1 VERPYILITGGAGF
15 IGTNIARRYLTNN
28 QPVYILDNLSRSGV
42 EQNVAELQR
51 HYPGRVQFTHA
62 NICDRDAVEKAVSG
76 AGAVYHLAAQVAV
89 TTSLDDP
96 LADLATNLMGTLHL
110 LEAIRSVATK
120 PSLLFTS
127 TNKVYG
133 RLASVVLHERP
144 TRHEPVD
151 DSVACLGADERQPLE
166 FLSPYGCSKGSADQ
180 YVLDYARS
188 FGIQAAVFRM
198 SCIYGPYQLGSED
211 QGWVAH
217 FLRQAL
223 KGEPITIYGDGKQVR
238 DLLFVED
245 LVDAM
250 LRVQENMPVAAGEA
264 FNIGGGPQNSA
275 SLVEL
280 ISEIERLTGSP
291 VIVDR
296 GPERLADQRW
306 FVADTS
312 KIRNLVGWSP
322 RTSVREGLRALQ
334 NWYVGRPSL
343 LAQSEVQVA

>member
-1 VERPYILITGGAGF
+1 MERPYILITGGAGF
-15 IGTNIARRYLTNN
+15 IGTNLALRYLAQN
-28 QPVYILDNLSRSGV
+28 QPVHIFDNLSRSGV
-42 EQNVAELQR
+42 EQNAAELQQS
-51 HYPGRVQFTHA
+51 YPGRVQFTHA
-62 NICDRDAVEKAVSG
+62 DVRDRSAVEKAVSG
-76 AGAVYHLAAQVAV
+76 AGTVYHLAAQVAV
-89 TTSLDDP
+89 TTSLEDP
-96 LADLATNLMGTLHL
+96 LADLSTNLLGTLHV
-110 LEAIRSVATK
+110 LEAIRNAERK
-120 PSLLFTS
+120 PPLLFTS

-133 RLASVVLHERP
+133 RLASVELAAGP

-151 DSVACLGADERQPLE
+151 RSAARSGADERQPLE

-250 LRVQENMPVAAGEA
+250 LLIQDNMGIAAGEA
-264 FNIGGGPQNSA
+264 FNVGGGAQNSS
-275 SLVEL
+275 SLIEL
-280 ISEIERLTGSP
+280 IGEIELLTGTP
-291 VIVDR
+291 VVVDH

-312 KIRNLVGWSP
+312 KIRNLLGWSP
-322 RTSVREGLRALQ
+322 RTTIRGGLRALQ
-334 NWYVGRPSL
+334 NWYLGRPSL